1 MFISRILK
9 VLFHECN
16 IKLKTAKLRNDYG
29 NGNIQR
35 NLAKITK
42 IIQTVCCVTNEQQQP
57 KRKKFQSFFF
67 VHCLSLVLHF
77 CLQSRPFFHKNINY
91 HIDSVDS
98 THLDLVGSLE
108 KRHTHTHKLT
118 HIQNLN
124 DAKQKQSSKVSNF
137 SRITLIQEASHCS
150 TVLFVLAIEQ
160 KRHTKQHCTAI
171 RCRRSSWVGR
181 RRKKKE
187 IRESNHRTTKI
198 FLISSVVYCHTRFAL
213 SIVLNRVQFEWTSSS
228 FWRKKKREMRK
239 KYKERILT
247 ETHFFSLCC
256 FNV

>member
-1 MFISRILK
+1 MCLQGENSPKETQNHFGCCLFAKRWFFFLSFSFSPSLWFLFSVSDSSLFPSCLSFYMFISRILK

-42 IIQTVCCVTNEQQQP
+42 IIQTVCCVTNERTNQQQQQQP

-67 VHCLSLVLHF
+67 AHCLSLVLHF

-108 KRHTHTHKLT
+108 KRHTHTHSLT
-118 HIQNLN
+118 
-124 DAKQKQSSKVSNF
+124 
-137 SRITLIQEASHCS
+137 
-150 TVLFVLAIEQ
+150 
-160 KRHTKQHCTAI
+160 
-171 RCRRSSWVGR
+171 
-181 RRKKKE
+181 
-187 IRESNHRTTKI
+187 
-198 FLISSVVYCHTRFAL
+198 
-213 SIVLNRVQFEWTSSS
+213 
-228 FWRKKKREMRK
+228 
-239 KYKERILT
+239 YKT
-247 ETHFFSLCC
+247 
-256 FNV
+256 